1 MSRPIAPERLEVFA
15 QQHAAHRLQVEA
27 DEVPEAAPVRRR
39 PVAAAPQQQPA
50 RLSQPRRATPLLQL
64 ADLRA
69 PDGVDCRVHVERDV
83 EPVEHVEGVVS
94 LLGDDLEVRLPHVA
108 ADEPQRLRPLP
119 AEPPEEPQERLD
131 APRLA
136 DPQEPRVRGVDLVD
150 QGEIPMPVLPL
161 DLVDAH
167 GFNPRQILVRP
178 APGDGHGHR
187 AEHAVPGGVKGRR
200 HLAPTQPL
208 RPPRQ
213 EPRVGGRQL
222 VFSLRPRHPL
232 DAHTAA
238 PRAGDPAHPIQ
249 EEDAEAPERHEL
261 EPPRGE
267 RVVLGAAAPAPRAAR
282 LVAPVRVDF
291 HLEPEGGPLL
301 AQSDRPI
308 HESAMF
314 LNPIQ
319 DSLDLHP
326 AFASEHRGLV
336 LQPPLSQGRSGMRCS
351 WRWAPWKLPAPWTHR
366 PRPPRRGKRCAFST
380 SFHRASSLP
389 SHPPI
394 GSITH
399 RFC

>member
-1 MSRPIAPERLEVFA
+1 MP
-15 QQHAAHRLQVEA
+15 
-27 DEVPEAAPVRRR
+27 
-39 PVAAAPQQQPA
+39 
-50 RLSQPRRATPLLQL
+50 
-64 ADLRA
+64 
-69 PDGVDCRVHVERDV
+69 
-83 EPVEHVEGVVS
+83 
-94 LLGDDLEVRLPHVA
+94 
-108 ADEPQRLRPLP
+108 
-119 AEPPEEPQERLD
+119 
-131 APRLA
+131 
-136 DPQEPRVRGVDLVD
+136 GVDLVD

-167 GFNPRQILVRP
+167 GCNPRQILVRP
-178 APGDGHGHR
+178 APGNGHGHR
-187 AEHAVPGGVKGRR
+187 AEHAVPGGPKGHR
-200 HLAPTQPL
+200 HLPPAQAL

-222 VFSLRPRHPL
+222 VFPLRPWHSL

-238 PRAGDPAHPIQ
+238 RRAGDPAHPIQ

-261 EPPRGE
+261 EPPHRE

-282 LVAPVRVDF
+282 PVAQVRVDCD
-291 HLEPEGGPLL
+291 LQPEGGPLL
-301 AQSDRPI
+301 AQSYRPV

-319 DSLDLHP
+319 DSLELHP
-326 AFASEHRGLV
+326 AVRLRGRWSV
-336 LQPPLSQGRSGMRCS
+336 LPQPLSQDRRGMRYS
-351 WRWAPWKLPAPWTHR
+351 WRRALWTLPAPWTHR
-366 PRPPRRGKRCAFST
+366 PRPPRLGKRRAFST